1 MVRKKDDAW
10 KTFQEMVNY
19 INTHIV
25 NLNQSKVF
33 AGIVII
39 VLNISSKFVNIQLS
53 KSMEAY
59 LKYTFSRNILIFAMA
74 WMGTRDI
81 YTALFITG
89 LFWLFTTYFLNEE
102 SPFCCLPESFTTH
115 HENMQ
120 MQNTPTQD
128 QINQAI
134 VVLSQ
139 VKTKDGNTSA
149 AGSAIISNPS
159 TSISASSWPPSSM

>member
-149 AGSAIISNPS
+149 IISNPS